1 MAANVPRGFF
11 RLWLIMS
18 LAWFVGVGVD
28 LAVAM
33 IHISANAPNPFEQ
46 LYPELLAPPS
56 LFVQTLWLAG
66 LFAGPPA
73 AVLLLGYWLGRMRA

>member
-1 MAANVPRGFF
+1 LDF
-11 RLWLIMS
+11 
-18 LAWFVGVGVD
+18 GVAYVFSNKPD
-28 LAVAM
+28 DPVVTAPAVAM

-56 LFVQTLWLAG
+56 LFFETLWLGG

-73 AVLLLGYWLGRMRA
+73 AVLLIGYLFGQMRT